1 VYLLQLVSF
10 TFAETNSTKPAQT
23 ITEKS
28 VTVTRLSVSP
38 VPTSK
43 PSEPMQTVHTPTHSA
58 IDSGVA
64 VKKLRNS
71 DSGRQSYYNKISP

>member
-38 VPTSK
+38 VPTS
-43 PSEPMQTVHTPTHSA
+43 EPMQTVHTPTHSA